1 MVRMRKGSARA
12 AGDGACNDADN
23 AHCNGA
29 SSSSRPFFFLKVLG
43 VLQAFLLV
51 AFAFIAMKSRTG
63 ADAIDTTTAVRI
75 LDDESLPSFIAG
87 LPNGTLL
94 NFHSPECPHC
104 KALEPEFEAAARELQ
119 NTGGAPLAA
128 VNVAVAPKAA
138 ERYKVTRYPTLLWF
152 RFGEPV
158 LELPYNVRQATKI
171 VEYVEWAVQPAVVT
185 FEKRAEFD
193 EAIPQLRAV
202 LHENAPPLIAGFAI
216 DGGVYSALEM
226 AAERSRGKTVFLF
239 TGTTREGDPALR
251 AIFRNAS
258 SDHDFRENVSKSAVR
273 TWVTG
278 LLQQRKLAPL
288 KAAQS

>member
-1 MVRMRKGSARA
+1 MKKRKGSARA
-12 AGDGACNDADN
+12 AGEEDWNDADN

-29 SSSSRPFFFLKVLG
+29 GSSSRPFFFLKVLG
-43 VLQAFLLV
+43 VLQAALLIV
-51 AFAFIAMKSRTG
+51 FAFIAMKSRTSV
-63 ADAIDTTTAVRI
+63 DAVDAAVRI

-119 NTGGAPLAA
+119 NSGGAPLAA

-158 LELPYNVRQATKI
+158 LELPYNVRQSTKI

-185 FEKRAEFD
+185 FENRAEFD

-216 DGGVYSALEM
+216 DGAVYPALEM

-251 AIFRNAS
+251 AIFRNES
-258 SDHDFRENVSKSAVR
+258 SDHDFRDTVSKSAVR
-273 TWVTG
+273 SWVAG
-278 LLQQRKLAPL
+278 LLQKRKLAPL
-288 KAAQS
+288 KATKS

>member
-12 AGDGACNDADN
+12 AGDRQDVDDS
-23 AHCNGA
+23 HPNGA
-29 SSSSRPFFFLKVLG
+29 GSSSRPFFFLKVLG
-43 VLQAFLLV
+43 VLQVFLLV
-51 AFAFIAMKSRTG
+51 AFGFIAMKSRTG

-119 NTGGAPLAA
+119 STGGAPLAA

-185 FEKRAEFD
+185 FENRAEFD

-216 DGGVYSALEM
+216 DNGVYSALEM

-251 AIFRNAS
+251 AIFRNES
-258 SDHDFRENVSKSAVR
+258 SDHDFRDDVSQAAVR
-273 TWVTG
+273 TWVAG
-278 LLQQRKLAPL
+278 LLQKRKLAPL
-288 KAAQS
+288 KATQS